1 MKQKTKAVIGTV
13 VTVALMVALAYSV
26 FVYSQNPSDGVGLA
40 AMSMLSTGMMVFLVI
55 FAVLYTKSS
64 PSDDYMEI
72 YQGLCSRCGSR
83 FGDDGVCPNCGR
95 VQPSKPG
102 R

>member
-1 MKQKTKAVIGTV
+1 MKQRTKALIGVAVTV
-13 VTVALMVALAYSV
+13 VLMVALAYSV
-26 FVYSQNPSDGVGLA
+26 CIYSRNPSDAIGLA

-55 FAVLYTKSS
+55 FAVLYTRSS

-95 VQPSKPG
+95 VRPSKPG